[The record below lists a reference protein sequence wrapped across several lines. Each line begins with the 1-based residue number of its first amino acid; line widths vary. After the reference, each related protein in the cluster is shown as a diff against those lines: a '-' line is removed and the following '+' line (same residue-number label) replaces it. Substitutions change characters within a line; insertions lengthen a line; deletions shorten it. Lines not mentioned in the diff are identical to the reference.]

1 MIGCLSIV
9 LYWILIQI
17 VPEGKGMKSL
27 CEIWIWDYMQIYYMT
42 KKGLPLKKQG
52 PLLENLRFGGNLRKS
67 CTTPR
72 KLLDWCEY
80 DEVLL
85 ILA

>member
-1 MIGCLSIV
+1 
-9 LYWILIQI
+9 
-17 VPEGKGMKSL
+17 
-27 CEIWIWDYMQIYYMT
+27 MQIYYMT